1 MFGAAAVDITSQTQ
15 SAGTAS
21 KLAATTYPGRVSITL
36 GGVARNMAE
45 TATRIL
51 SPLHTRSTPSP
62 VKLVSP
68 HGDDDFGILLRTGLE
83 HAGMRT
89 DGLFVP
95 SGNHRTAVC
104 SLMIDDSGDLISG
117 VADMDIGK
125 AALTSTSVDVNSLLE
140 LEAPRFVVFD
150 GNIGQ
155 AHADELLE
163 ACRAYNA
170 SGETVQGSRPAVLT
184 VFEPTSVAKSVTV
197 LPHFAAAAADGNTKQ
212 PISFTTPNAVE
223 LDRIHAAAL
232 DYGLLDPTKIQPTRL
247 ASSVPSSVLPQTA
260 LHKAHDLVQAGIFGT
275 ILLKVG
281 RHGVVTIDT
290 SRAQHH
296 PVPAGKVEVVNTTG
310 CGDSFAGAFAA
321 SLFHL
326 LAQSQGTR
334 AVAGRSSPGDRLD
347 LAVRVGQL
355 AARRTLLSTKAV
367 GEGMEDLLHEQD
379 RNT

>member
-15 SAGTAS
+15 SAGAAS
-21 KLAATTYPGRVSITL
+21 ELAATTYPGRVSITL

-104 SLMIDDSGDLISG
+104 SLMIDDFGDLISG

-155 AHADELLE
+155 AQ
-163 ACRAYNA
+163 A
-170 SGETVQGSRPAVLT
+170 SQFTVGLNPFS
-184 VFEPTSVAKSVTV
+184 
-197 LPHFAAAAADGNTKQ
+197 
-212 PISFTTPNAVE
+212 TP
-223 LDRIHAAAL
+223 
-232 DYGLLDPTKIQPTRL
+232 
-247 ASSVPSSVLPQTA
+247 
-260 LHKAHDLVQAGIFGT
+260 
-275 ILLKVG
+275 
-281 RHGVVTIDT
+281 
-290 SRAQHH
+290 
-296 PVPAGKVEVVNTTG
+296 
-310 CGDSFAGAFAA
+310 
-321 SLFHL
+321 
-326 LAQSQGTR
+326 
-334 AVAGRSSPGDRLD
+334 
-347 LAVRVGQL
+347 
-355 AARRTLLSTKAV
+355 
-367 GEGMEDLLHEQD
+367 
-379 RNT
+379 